1 MASPPKDWGRI
12 KCMRVLWHD
21 AWRIVS
27 AQLKFYTIQD
37 MP

>member
-1 MASPPKDWGRI
+1 MASPPNDWGRI

-21 AWRIVS
+21 AWHIVS
-27 AQLKFYTIQD
+27 AQLKFYTVQD